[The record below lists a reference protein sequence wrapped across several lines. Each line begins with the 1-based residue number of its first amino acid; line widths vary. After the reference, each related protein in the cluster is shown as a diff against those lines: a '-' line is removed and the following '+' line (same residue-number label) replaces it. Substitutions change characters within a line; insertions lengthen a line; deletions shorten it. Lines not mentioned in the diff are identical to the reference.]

1 MRLANTPE
9 TYAPAQQLG
18 RYELIAPLGEGG
30 MARVYVAVQRGPIA
44 NKLVVIKVLREQFTG
59 DPQFVAMF
67 ADESRIAVL
76 LNHPNVI
83 HTYES
88 SSTDTDYY
96 IVMEFLEGRTL
107 AQLIRRV
114 GRENFPL
121 ETHLWVLC
129 EILAGLAYAHELADF
144 GGVPLNI
151 VHRDV
156 SPSNI
161 LLTVRGEVKLLDFGI
176 AKVQGAIAETQHGI
190 IKGKL
195 GYASPEQCL
204 GAKADGR
211 ADLYS
216 VGVMLWEALA
226 GKRRP
231 MHEAAIASTRPGA
244 HIAEVDITET
254 LPGVP
259 LALARIVKRALSIDP
274 AHRFPTARA
283 FELEL
288 RKYLVDRACSNG
300 APTLQVLLITHFG
313 GEFTAIRRAIDEQV
327 GSVRQ
332 SVPPEPRSIRTTH
345 GPLLSSPP
353 PLSSG
358 AQVNIGFST
367 AHNPPSRRVRRW
379 SAAVV
384 LAATGFGGALWYM
397 QSSRPA
403 TPSSTLDATLAAAR
417 PAQPAAAQPAEAS
430 SDVHTAPP
438 EASFDDEGVRSDAHE
453 KVAGSEATPP
463 AAKRRPNRVVRSQTF
478 LAAPRS
484 QPAPRP
490 APRAPVRDLPL
501 LPAPA
506 PQKSLLPAPAPQ
518 KASPA
523 LEPGVDLRLTPS
535 PSSTV
540 RSLDERDPYAP

>member
-1 MRLANTPE
+1 
-9 TYAPAQQLG
+9 LG
-18 RYELIAPLGEGG
+18 RYDLIAPLGEGG

-44 NKLVVIKVLREQFTG
+44 NKLVVIKLLREQFTG

-88 SSTDTDYY
+88 SSTDNDYY
-96 IVMEFLEGRTL
+96 IVMEFLEGKTL

-114 GRENFPL
+114 GRDKFPL
-121 ETHLWVLC
+121 ETHIWILC
-129 EILAGLAYAHELADF
+129 EILAGLAYAHELSDF
-144 GGVPLNI
+144 GGVPLHI

-231 MHEAAIASTRPGA
+231 MHEAAIATTRPGA
-244 HIAEVDITET
+244 HAEVDISET

-259 LALARIVKRALSIDP
+259 LALARVVKRALATEP
-274 AHRFPTARA
+274 AERFQTARA

-288 RKYLVDRACSNG
+288 RKYLVDRASSRG
-300 APTLQVLLITHFG
+300 APPLQALLVTHFA
-313 GEFTAIRRAIDEQV
+313 GEFAAIRRAIDEQV
-327 GSVRQ
+327 GSVRH
-332 SVPPEPRSIRTTH
+332 SVPPEPRSVRTSYTPPTP
-345 GPLLSSPP
+345 GSVAPPNVGFTAPPKPLANRRRSLPTAISFGLLGLLGGLLWLSRLSPP
-353 PLSSG
+353 H
-358 AQVNIGFST
+358 V
-367 AHNPPSRRVRRW
+367 
-379 SAAVV
+379 
-384 LAATGFGGALWYM
+384 
-397 QSSRPA
+397 RPA
-403 TPSSTLDATLAAAR
+403 QELTPVLAAAR
-417 PAQPAAAQPAEAS
+417 PVE
-430 SDVHTAPP
+430 PP
-438 EASFDDEGVRSDAHE
+438 LPSPRAR
-453 KVAGSEATPP
+453 ATPP
-463 AAKRRPNRVVRSQTF
+463 ALEPTEEAVQVDSAPEPVPSAESPPPAWKRRPSRVVRSQT
-478 LAAPRS
+478 LSAPIKP
-484 QPAPRP
+484 Q
-490 APRAPVRDLPL
+490 
-501 LPAPA
+501 PAPA
-506 PQKSLLPAPAPQ
+506 PKATPRSTALPDSPAPA
-518 KASPA
+518 KTAVA
-523 LEPGVDLRLTPS
+523 LEPGADLRLAPS
-535 PSSTV
+535 IATA

>member
-1 MRLANTPE
+1 MLANTLE
-9 TYAPAQQLG
+9 TYAPPRQLG
-18 RYELIAPLGEGG
+18 RYDLIAPLGEGG

-44 NKLVVIKVLREQFTG
+44 NKLVVVKVLREQFTG

-88 SSTDTDYY
+88 SSTDSDYY

-121 ETHLWVLC
+121 ETHLWILC
-129 EILAGLAYAHELADF
+129 EILSGLAYAHELADF

-176 AKVQGAIAETQHGI
+176 AKVQGAIAETQIGI

-204 GAKADGR
+204 GTKADGR

-231 MHEAAIASTRPGA
+231 MHETALATTRPGA
-244 HIAEVDITET
+244 HSEHDITET

-259 LALARIVKRALSIDP
+259 LVLARIVKRALALEP
-274 AHRFPTARA
+274 ADRFQTARA

-288 RKYLVDRACSNG
+288 RKYLVDRACSRG
-300 APTLQVLLITHFG
+300 APSLQALLIKHFAT
-313 GEFTAIRRAIDEQV
+313 EFAAIRRIIDEQV
-327 GSVRQ
+327 GSVRH
-332 SVPPEPRSIRTTH
+332 SIPPEPRSVRTSH
-345 GPLLSSPP
+345 PP
-353 PLSSG
+353 PVPSSEAPPTVG
-358 AQVNIGFST
+358 FTAPPKPPVNRLHQLST
-367 AHNPPSRRVRRW
+367 A
-379 SAAVV
+379 AAVFGV
-384 LAATGFGGALWYM
+384 LSVVGALWFAR
-397 QSSRPA
+397 SSQ
-403 TPSSTLDATLAAAR
+403 PSAHSAQRVDAALAAAR
-417 PAQPAAAQPAEAS
+417 PAAPTPSPLSPASRAAPPSPTTAREPAAPLATPSSEEGAPEPGRAKAPAP
-430 SDVHTAPP
+430 VAP
-438 EASFDDEGVRSDAHE
+438 
-453 KVAGSEATPP
+453 TPP
-463 AAKRRPNRVVRSQTF
+463 ARRRPSRSVRSQVFTVA
-478 LAAPRS
+478 LKPPSATPT
-484 QPAPRP
+484 PPP
-490 APRAPVRDLPL
+490 KPTTPDGHVLDP
-501 LPAPA
+501 PAPA
-506 PQKSLLPAPAPQ
+506 QSSLV
-518 KASPA
+518 
-523 LEPGVDLRLTPS
+523 LEPGVDLRLAPPTA
-535 PSSTV
+535 TA